1 MYQINDTSVGFHVTD
16 MCCESVIGLVTCG
29 CVQKPLLMAGSF
41 FVFVSLLGRVS
52 VDTNRV
58 IQ

>member
-16 MCCESVIGLVTCG
+16 MCCESVIGLVTC
-29 CVQKPLLMAGSF
+29 VQKPLLMAGSF
-41 FVFVSLLGRVS
+41 FVFVSLLGRFS

-58 IQ
+58 I